1 MRVSPGGLLVAVAVL
16 VPILI
21 EARTV
26 LAYLGVDLSSLETI
40 ALGALVVSAVVVWAV
55 LPGGDP
61 ETDGRERPDG
71 GRS

>member
-1 MRVSPGGLLVAVAVL
+1 MRVSPGGLLVAVTVL

-21 EARTV
+21 EARWV
-26 LAYLGVDLSSLETI
+26 LASLGVDLSSLEAI

-55 LPGGDP
+55 LPESDP